1 MVMGLVFSDANA
13 ASFNCSRAALPAE
26 KAICENDNLSSLD
39 DRTMGMY
46 FIIVGGGAPVA
57 VVTQVKETQSK
68 FLARRNACG
77 ADIECLVSAYTDEMM
92 FLKNVKSNLRL

>member
-1 MVMGLVFSDANA
+1 
-13 ASFNCSRAALPAE
+13 
-26 KAICENDNLSSLD
+26 
-39 DRTMGMY
+39 
-46 FIIVGGGAPVA
+46 VA

-92 FLKNVKSNLRL
+92 FLKNVKSNLGL

>member
-1 MVMGLVFSDANA
+1 
-13 ASFNCSRAALPAE
+13 
-26 KAICENDNLSSLD
+26 
-39 DRTMGMY
+39 MGMY

-92 FLKNVKSNLRL
+92 FLKNVKSNLGL